1 MVGFARQIAADQ
13 PHQRELHALLLYV
26 RSRLAAHAAVAAV
39 SGGVGAP
46 RGTLYGVYALAEALG
61 VRYLAHDETVLPPCP
76 AQLPTLDIVESAP
89 SFEYRDDNQFQVS
102 SYQGWATKRGF
113 NGPSSAQPAALGG
126 HLRYATP
133 PGGVHTSYA
142 LLSGAPRKP
151 GERDIPPPKL
161 RAAHPEW
168 FWPPA
173 APKTP
178 PSTASSAGRTRRS
191 WQFVTAQAR
200 KILRAQ
206 PDARILSIS
215 QNDNY
220 NQCMSAAE
228 QAINNEEGSPIGAL
242 LTAVNTIAA
251 ALEGEFPDVAFD
263 TLAYQWTRPAPTSL
277 RPRPNVIIRLCTI
290 EADFARPLTHPNNA
304 PFKRTW
310 RRGRS

>member
-1 MVGFARQIAADQ
+1 M
-13 PHQRELHALLLYV
+13 
-26 RSRLAAHAAVAAV
+26 
-39 SGGVGAP
+39 
-46 RGTLYGVYALAEALG
+46 
-61 VRYLAHDETVLPPCP
+61 
-76 AQLPTLDIVESAP
+76 
-89 SFEYRDDNQFQVS
+89 
-102 SYQGWATKRGF
+102 
-113 NGPSSAQPAALGG
+113 
-126 HLRYATP
+126 
-133 PGGVHTSYA
+133 
-142 LLSGAPRKP
+142 RKP

-168 FWPPA
+168 FWPRGA
-173 APKTP
+173 ENATVYGQLCW
-178 PSTASSAGRTRRS
+178 SNASLV
-191 WQFVTAQAR
+191 QFVTAQAR

-228 QAINNEEGSPIGAL
+228 QAINQREGSPIGAL

-251 ALEGEFPDVAFD
+251 ALEAEFPDVAFD

-304 PFKRTW
+304 PFDRDMEA
-310 RRGRS
+310 